1 MEHTDDYKKD
11 IRLLVMDL
19 QQGHKEAFDYLF
31 CTYYK
36 DLCHFASTFVG
47 SMATAEDVVQDF
59 FIRIWEAGVHIDRHT
74 SLESYL
80 YVAVRNRCV
89 SHIRGRKRHV
99 GIEALTGRAAENT
112 NREDVEE
119 WNFVWKVVEGLPTQ
133 CKIILK
139 LVVVEEMKYAEVAE
153 RLNISLNTVKT
164 QLKIAYRVLR
174 EKL

>member
-1 MEHTDDYKKD
+1 MEHDYKKD

-19 QQGHKEAFDYLF
+19 QQGHKEAFDHLF
-31 CTYYK
+31 CTYYQ
-36 DLCHFASTFVG
+36 DLCRFASTFVG
-47 SMATAEDVVQDF
+47 SISTAEDVVQDF
-59 FIRIWEAGVHIDRHT
+59 FIRVWETGVHIDRHA

-89 SHIRGRKRHV
+89 SYLRGRRRHV
-99 GIEALTGRAAENT
+99 GIEALTGQAAENT
-112 NREDVEE
+112 SREEVEE
-119 WNFVWKVVEGLPTQ
+119 RYLVWKVVEELPTQ

-139 LVVVEEMKYAEVAE
+139 LVVLEEMKYAEVAE